1 MRSRVFA
8 ALLCVLSTGLF
19 CLPLATQTQD
29 PLIFTIAGTGDYGY
43 SDGAATSAVID
54 AVNAIACDARGN
66 IYLADTWNNR
76 IRRIGADGMITTT
89 AGTGESGFS
98 GDGGPAL
105 SAKLNCPRGI
115 AVDAQGNIY
124 LSDSGNARVRK
135 VNLSGT
141 ISTIAGTGE
150 AGFSGDNG
158 PASSAK
164 LNFPRGLAL
173 DSAGSLYI
181 ADSLNFRIRKVTSQG
196 SISTI
201 AGMGAYGKS
210 GDSGPATSAT
220 IGLVQSIAVDGAGNL
235 FFTDIYNHCVRKI
248 MPNGIISTVAGTG
261 FGSGGDGGPAAAAT
275 FRFPHGLALDSQ
287 GRIFVADSGN
297 HRIRMIDQAGI
308 ITTVAGKGTAGFSGD
323 GAAATLAQ
331 IDYPYAVSVDPS
343 GTLVVADLRNYR
355 MRRIGT
361 GIQAPVYRRYF
372 PSFLNQISVSRLTS
386 LAVVNLS
393 GKPAALTFRA
403 RDENGAWVGE
413 KFELLNPSAQMALF
427 LHELIPS
434 LAAPRGWLEMESDT
448 PDVEGFFLL
457 WDTFTKTDGAAVTG
471 TTLKDFVFPVVEE
484 AEFSLANPGSESS
497 SCTFEYVTSNGAVAN
512 SINRVLQSKAGTTV
526 TAVQI
531 KPAGSAEG
539 YLHGACT
546 ADVTAVETFY
556 PSGSL
561 GVLSA
566 LEPKGITGS
575 ATTMYAPQYAVGGGY
590 ASKLYIINL
599 EQAQLSLTMTL
610 IGDNG
615 QVQGQPYSF
624 NLPARGSKTVEG
636 VQSFGLPQQAA
647 LVQGYVKVE
656 SSNGRF
662 AGAVHFTDQAASRF
676 GAVLSLV
683 SAGVHAAYFSQVAET
698 DLWWTGMAGI
708 NTNASQ
714 ATVTVEIY
722 NLEGRVVGSGSR
734 TIPPGGRVSKLLS
747 EFAALPAMTKGYFKV
762 SSTLPL
768 QCFGLFGTKGGE
780 VLVAIPPVAQKM
792 MPLP

>member
-1 MRSRVFA
+1 MKSRVFA
-8 ALLCVLSTGLF
+8 ALLFVLSTGLF
-19 CLPLATQTQD
+19 CLPLATQT
-29 PLIFTIAGTGDYGY
+29 PNFLIFTIAGTGNYGY
-43 SDGAATSAVID
+43 ADGAATSAAID
-54 AVNAIACDARGN
+54 AVNAIACDARNN

-76 IRRIGADGMITTT
+76 IRRISADGMMTTI
-89 AGTGESGFS
+89 AGTGDSGFS
-98 GDGGPAL
+98 GDSGPAVG
-105 SAKLNCPRGI
+105 AKLNCPRGI

-124 LSDSGNARVRK
+124 ISDSGNARVRK
-135 VNLSGT
+135 INLSGT

-150 AGFSGDNG
+150 AGFSGDGG
-158 PASSAK
+158 PAASAR

-173 DSAGSLYI
+173 DNAGNLYI
-181 ADSLNFRIRKVTSQG
+181 ADSLNFRIRKVIPQG
-196 SISTI
+196 SISSI

-210 GDSGPATSAT
+210 GDSGPATSAS
-220 IGLVQSIAVDGAGNL
+220 IGLVQSVAVDEAGNL

-248 MPNGIISTVAGTG
+248 MPNGIISTVAGAG
-261 FGSGGDGGPAAAAT
+261 FGSGGDGGPATAAT
-275 FRFPHGLALDSQ
+275 FRFPHGLALDLQ
-287 GRIFVADSGN
+287 GRIFIADSGS
-297 HRIRMIDQAGI
+297 HRIRMIDQDGI
-308 ITTVAGKGTAGFSGD
+308 ITTLAGTGSAGFSGD
-323 GAAATLAQ
+323 GTAATSAQ

-343 GTLVVADLRNYR
+343 GALLVADLRNYR

-361 GIQAPVYRRYF
+361 AAQAPVYRRYF
-372 PSFLNQISVSRLTS
+372 PYFLNQVSRLTS

-393 GKPAALTFRA
+393 SKQAALTFRA
-403 RDENGAWVGE
+403 RDVNGAWVGE
-413 KFELLNPSAQMALF
+413 TSANLNSHAQMALY

-434 LAAPRGWLEMESDT
+434 LNASSGWLEMESDT

-457 WDTFTKTDGAAVTG
+457 WDTFAATDGAAVTG
-471 TTLKDFVFPVVEE
+471 TTLKDFVFPVVDE

-497 SCTFEYVTSNGAVAN
+497 SCTLEYISSNGAVVN
-512 SINRVLQSKAGTTV
+512 STNKILQGKAGATV
-526 TAVQI
+526 TTAQI
-531 KPAGSAEG
+531 KPPGSAEG
-539 YLHGACT
+539 YLHATCT
-546 ADVTAVETFY
+546 ADVAAVETFH

-599 EQAQLSLTMTL
+599 EQAQISLTLTL

-624 NLPARGSKTVEG
+624 NLPARGSKTLEG

-676 GAVLSLV
+676 GAALSLV
-683 SAGVHAAYFSQVAET
+683 SAGVHTAYFSQVAET

-722 NLEGRVVGSGSR
+722 DVEGRMVGSGSR
-734 TIPPGGRVSKLLS
+734 AIPPGGRVSRLLS

-768 QCFGLFGTKGGE
+768 QCFALFGTKLGE
-780 VLVAIPPVAQKM
+780 VLVAIPPVAQKIK
-792 MPLP
+792 PLP